1 MNMDDQKN
9 VKVVNFSTA
18 QKWGTDIP
26 PHTQE
31 ANFPKPLVCTYA
43 ASQQNTMKTI
53 SSIQLTE
60 RRISIT
66 KTVN

>member
-1 MNMDDQKN
+1 MNMDDKKN

-31 ANFPKPLVCTYA
+31 ANFPKPLVCIYA
-43 ASQQNTMKTI
+43 ASQ
-53 SSIQLTE
+53 
-60 RRISIT
+60 
-66 KTVN
+66 